1 MADRDKTDADVDLEF
16 DFFEDLPT
24 VEKAPPEPRRRGGPK
39 PPQPPKGPRAPRGP
53 KEPGGRRG
61 GKAALLRLAALI
73 VAAIAVAVVLVLWVS
88 SCRGDSTSD
97 VFSGY
102 MEDVGGV
109 TQASAAVGRS
119 LTTLFTTPGVT
130 LEEIDTR
137 LGGLTEQQAQVV
149 AQAEELSPPNSLV
162 AEQRSL
168 VDSMQLRES
177 ALRGLQRAFAQVQ
190 PASDSTEAGALLA
203 EQAQR
208 LLAAD
213 VVYDDLFAA
222 RSQEVMKQEGVTGV
236 QVPPAP
242 FLTEGDLVTA
252 DSLGDLVERITTGG
266 TTTTDGG
273 ETAAGLH
280 GNQLVSTK
288 VQPGDEPLS
297 LDQENTVIASDE
309 LAFQV
314 LVRNSGDF
322 QETQVEVTLT
332 ILQTEPIT
340 QTATIPLIDAGES
353 KVATFSDFT
362 NITFATST
370 TLKVTVEPVAGEQKT
385 DNNTAEYPVIF
396 TLE

>member
-24 VEKAPPEPRRRGGPK
+24 VEKAPPEPRRRGGSK

-61 GKAALLRLAALI
+61 NAALLRLAALI

-88 SCRGDSTSD
+88 SCRSDSTSD

-162 AEQRSL
+162 AEQQSL
-168 VDSMQLRES
+168 ADSMQLRES

-190 PASDSTEAGALLA
+190 PASDSAEAGALLA

-236 QVPPAP
+236 QVPEAP
-242 FLTEGDLVTA
+242 FLTEGDLVTS

-266 TTTTDGG
+266 TTTEGG
-273 ETAAGLH
+273 ETPAGLH
-280 GNQLVSTK
+280 GNQLVSTQA
-288 VQPGDEPLS
+288 QPGDQTLS

-332 ILQTEPIT
+332 ILQAEPIT
-340 QTATIPLIDAGES
+340 KTATIPLVNTGES